1 MTTLHRAV
9 NTLRIMPVMNIQIAI
24 EDLLDTGAK
33 DFEISKL
40 FKKHIAEYKSSLPE
54 LFESTQGKDFLVKHT
69 RQLDKIISLM
79 YKTVLRQMFG
89 NYMPMRSSIPIAII
103 ALGSYGR
110 EQLAVHSDID
120 LMIVFRKCE
129 GYNTDAI
136 IEKLLYLAWDA
147 GLKLGHRVHEV
158 DDIEK
163 AAAEDITI
171 RTSFMEARLIIGSPF
186 TWHASQKAFTNIR
199 HTRAKEY
206 ILAKIEEAHTRRHK
220 FPTSMQPNIKE
231 SVGGLRDSNLLF
243 WIASTIYGVT
253 SQKELIGTVF
263 TDEEYREYRIAL
275 ELLFRVRSA
284 LHLITNK
291 QQDQLVMDHMPRV
304 AQMLGFKDERKMVS
318 RLLEAMWR
326 IDNFSQIFIKK
337 IIRPYLYEAKDIRTY
352 RQHRISKGLYLI
364 GDRLFSVYGIKN
376 DDIEPLLTILLKLE
390 DQPLRFDPSVLK
402 RFTYAKIAHP
412 LSKKL
417 HTQLH
422 KLFERQ
428 HSFSILQLFF
438 DAGILHDLIPAF
450 RKVLHLP
457 QFDGYHHYP
466 VDLHSIECVKAL
478 ENIKEPFIDDIYKE
492 LSLKERTLLKVATLL
507 HDTGKGRKQDHSEVG
522 VKLIVPFLK
531 SLGFSKEEQSL
542 GALLVKEHVLMT
554 TVAYRENLNS
564 EKTLYKFMSRLK
576 SEKTLKMLYVLTYA
590 DVNGVGKG
598 TWTNFSA
605 NLLRELYDESMAI
618 AQQNERISDAA
629 KRLAIEKRIKNR
641 TSFKELPRTMQKKV
655 LSIESNLF
663 FFKHTPDEII
673 EVANEARSVK
683 QFRYTINTEGEGMSI
698 QIIRRVPLNVT
709 YLLGKFAYLDV
720 ASMEVFTLFDDLK
733 FFKIDFLHLPE
744 FDSLEHVEEII
755 ESAFDMEQKVT
766 IEEPLIHP
774 QEVTLDCEHSRTY
787 AQMNV
792 NTSNQRGLIAYI
804 MQCFDTLD
812 INLATAKI
820 HSTKSRVRDHFLI
833 EKQNNMCDNAPQ
845 LISLITK
852 GHK

>member
-1 MTTLHRAV
+1 
-9 NTLRIMPVMNIQIAI
+9 MNIQIAI
-24 EDLLDTGAK
+24 EDLLEKKAK

-40 FKKHIAEYKSSLPE
+40 FKQHIADYKASLPE
-54 LFESTQGKDFLVKHT
+54 LFERTQGKDFLVKHT
-69 RQLDKIISLM
+69 KQLDKIIALM

-89 NYMPMRSSIPIAII
+89 NYLPMRSSIPIAVI

-120 LMIVFRKCE
+120 LMIVFRKCD

-158 DDIEK
+158 SDIEK

-186 TWHASQKAFTNIR
+186 TWHASQQAFTNIR
-199 HTRAKEY
+199 HTEPKVY

-220 FPTSMQPNIKE
+220 YPTSMQPNVKE

-275 ELLFRVRSA
+275 ELIFRVRSA
-284 LHLITNK
+284 LHLVTNK
-291 QQDQLVMDHMPRV
+291 QQDQLVMDQMPSI
-304 AQMLGFKDERKMVS
+304 AKMLGFSDERKMVS

-337 IIRPYLYEAKDIRTY
+337 IIRSYLYNAADIATY
-352 RQHRISKGLYLI
+352 RKSRISKGLYLI
-364 GDRLFSVYGIKN
+364 GDRLFSVYGTKN
-376 DDIEPLLTILLKLE
+376 DDIESLLAILIQLD

-402 RFTYAKIAHP
+402 RFTYANISHP
-412 LSKKL
+412 VSEKV
-417 HTQLH
+417 HTQLR

-428 HSFSILQLFF
+428 YSYSILQLFF
-438 DAGILHDLIPAF
+438 DAGILHELIPAF

-457 QFDGYHHYP
+457 QFDGYHHFP

-478 ENIKEPFIDDIYKE
+478 ENIEEPFINKIYQQ
-492 LSLKERTLLKVATLL
+492 LSKTERTVLKVATLL

-531 SLGFSKEEQSL
+531 SLDFNREEQNM
-542 GALLVKEHVLMT
+542 GALLVKEHILMT
-554 TVAYRENLNS
+554 NVAYRENLNS

-576 SEKTLKMLYVLTYA
+576 SEKILKMLYVLTYA
-590 DVNGVGKG
+590 DINGVGKG

-618 AQQNERISDAA
+618 AQQEERISDAA
-629 KRLAIEKRIKNR
+629 KRLAIEKRIQNR
-641 TSFKELPRTMQKKV
+641 DSFKSLPRTMQKKV

-683 QFRYTINTEGEGMSI
+683 QFRYTINTEGDGMSI

-709 YLLGKFAYLDV
+709 YILGKFAYLDV

-733 FFKIDFLHLPE
+733 FFKIDFLYLPE

-755 ESAFDMEQKVT
+755 ENAFDMEHKVT
-766 IEEPLIHP
+766 IEQPIIKAE
-774 QEVTLDCEHSRTY
+774 EVTIDCDHSKTY
-787 AQMNV
+787 AQMNI
-792 NTSNQRGLIAYI
+792 NTTNQRGLIAYV
-804 MQCFDTLD
+804 MQCFDELEVN
-812 INLATAKI
+812 IAAAKI
-820 HSTKSRVRDHFLI
+820 HSTKTRVRDHFLI
-833 EKQNNMCDNAPQ
+833 EKQNNMCDNTPK
-845 LISLITK
+845 LLSIITK

>member
-1 MTTLHRAV
+1 
-9 NTLRIMPVMNIQIAI
+9 MNIQIAI
-24 EDLLDTGAK
+24 EDLLDKNAK

-40 FKKHIAEYKSSLPE
+40 FKQHIADYKASLPE

-69 RQLDKIISLM
+69 KQLDKIIALM
-79 YKTVLRQMFG
+79 YKTILRQMFG
-89 NYMPMRSSIPIAII
+89 NYLPMRSSIPIAVI

-120 LMIVFRKCE
+120 LMIVFRKCD

-158 DDIEK
+158 SDIEK

-186 TWHASQKAFTNIR
+186 TWHASQKAFNNIR
-199 HTRAKEY
+199 HTKPKEY
-206 ILAKIEEAHTRRHK
+206 ILAKIDEAHTRRHK
-220 FPTSMQPNIKE
+220 FPTAMQPNVKE

-275 ELLFRVRSA
+275 ELIFRVRSA
-284 LHLITNK
+284 LHLVTNK
-291 QQDQLVMDHMPRV
+291 QQDQLVMDHMP
-304 AQMLGFKDERKMVS
+304 AIAKMLGFNNERKMVS

-337 IIRPYLYEAKDIRTY
+337 IIRTYLYDAADIAKY
-352 RQHRISKGLYLI
+352 RKCRISKGLYLI

-376 DDIEPLLTILLKLE
+376 DAIGPLLNILIDLDDK
-390 DQPLRFDPSVLK
+390 PLRFDPSVLK
-402 RFTYAKIAHP
+402 RFTYAEVTHP
-412 LSKKL
+412 LDENV
-417 HTQLH
+417 HAQLR

-428 HSFSILQLFF
+428 YSYSILQLFF
-438 DAGILHDLIPAF
+438 DAGILHQLIPAF

-457 QFDGYHHYP
+457 QFDGYHHFP

-478 ENIKEPFIDDIYKE
+478 ENIEEPFINEIYQQMDK
-492 LSLKERTLLKVATLL
+492 KERTLLKVATLL
-507 HDTGKGRKQDHSEVG
+507 HDTGKGRNQDHSEVG

-531 SLGFSKEEQSL
+531 NLGFTKEEQAI

-554 TVAYRENLNS
+554 NVAYRENLNS

-576 SEKTLKMLYVLTYA
+576 SEKMLKMLYVLTYA
-590 DVNGVGKG
+590 DINGVGKG

-605 NLLRELYDESMAI
+605 NLLRELYDEAMAI
-618 AQQNERISDAA
+618 SQQEERISDAA

-641 TSFKELPRTMQKKV
+641 ESFKKLPRTMQKKV

-683 QFRYTINTEGEGMSI
+683 QYRYTINTDGDGMSI

-755 ESAFDMEQKVT
+755 ENAFDMEQKVT
-766 IEEPLIHP
+766 IEQPLINSE
-774 QEVTLDCEHSRTY
+774 EVTIDCEHSKTY

-792 NTSNQRGLIAYI
+792 NTTNQRGLIAYI
-804 MQCFDTLD
+804 MQCFDALD
-812 INLATAKI
+812 VNIAAAKI
-820 HSTKSRVRDHFLI
+820 HSTKKRVRDHFLI

-845 LISLITK
+845 LISIITK